1 MTWGELVAMEPG
13 LRALER
19 EARAY
24 ARLDHLKRQV
34 LRHDGRLP
42 AEVQRWA
49 DHSCANDIWYRPGGL
64 KQRMANLVGH
74 GARHPRLKSSEAND
88 VAYGH
93 LYALLPDCRNCW
105 CG

>member
-1 MTWGELVAMEPG
+1 MTWEALVALDPG
-13 LRALER
+13 LRVLER
-19 EARAY
+19 EARMH
-24 ARLDHLKRQV
+24 ARLDRLKRQL
-34 LRHDGRLP
+34 LRHEWLLP

-49 DHSCANDIWYRPGGL
+49 QRSCANDIWYRPGGL

-74 GARHPRLKSSEAND
+74 GARNPALKSSEAYD
-88 VAYGH
+88 VAYEH